1 MNNPLKFT
9 LYLKVIERVL
19 SIKCIPM
26 SVGGSV
32 TTLTMS
38 GFLFDERLVISTIL
52 FHLISHF
59 STGYKVMGG
68 VVQQESTY
76 S

>member
-1 MNNPLKFT
+1 MFT

-19 SIKCIPM
+19 SINCIPM

-59 STGYKVMGG
+59 STGL
-68 VVQQESTY
+68 
-76 S
+76 

>member
-19 SIKCIPM
+19 SINCIPM

-38 GFLFDERLVISTIL
+38 GFLFDERLNCYKYYSISL
-52 FHLISHF
+52 NLSFFNGL
-59 STGYKVMGG
+59 
-68 VVQQESTY
+68 
-76 S
+76 